1 MVFISRKVCPLCVSG
16 MSGGCVVVGVCP
28 ARLVVLF
35 GSFLVLC
42 QVFLLLYV
50 DIYRYIV
57 LVSHNMYSATLK
69 KGKSLYVWLVFCLVC
84 VWFGLCLACVWLRW
98 WVWGGGKTD
107 HPRSI

>member
-1 MVFISRKVCPLCVSG
+1 
-16 MSGGCVVVGVCP
+16 MSGGGVVVGVCP

-42 QVFLLLYV
+42 QVFWLLYV

-57 LVSHNMYSATLK
+57 LMSHNMYSATLK
-69 KGKSLYVWLVFCLVC
+69 KVKSLYVWLVFCLVC
-84 VWFGLCLACVWLRW
+84 VCFLFGFACVWLG
-98 WVWGGGKTD
+98 WVGMGGEKTD